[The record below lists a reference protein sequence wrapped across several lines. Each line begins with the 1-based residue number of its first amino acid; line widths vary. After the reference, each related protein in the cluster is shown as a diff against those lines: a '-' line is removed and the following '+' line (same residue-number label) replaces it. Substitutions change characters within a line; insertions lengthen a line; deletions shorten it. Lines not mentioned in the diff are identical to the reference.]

1 MAEFSSETSL
11 VTQELSHYIAGALQ
25 ADLPQD
31 VSDKAKHHLLDTL
44 AAMVSGSGL
53 PPGKMAIYY
62 ADLQGGTEEA
72 AVAGS
77 SIMTTVV
84 NAALANGMLAH
95 ADETDDSHKDSRSH
109 PGCAVVPAAIAMAER
124 EECRGEALLR
134 AVVLGYD
141 LSCRINLALGVEQLY
156 DKGHSTHSIGPMFG
170 AAAAAG
176 ALAGLK
182 AKQIPWLLS
191 YTAQQASGLNSYPRD
206 LDHIEKA
213 FDFGGLPA
221 RSGAMAATMVA
232 AGFTG
237 VADVF
242 IGRGNFMNAY
252 SPDPQLE
259 LLTDELG
266 SRFEITRTNLKKW
279 CVGSPIQAA
288 LDSVEALMV
297 ENDMASKDIARITVN
312 MSDQESHVVDNRLMP
327 DINLQQMVAV
337 FVLDGALTFLAAHDH
352 DRLNEP
358 STVAMRNKV
367 ELIPTPDLPRRMPV
381 VEITMVGGR
390 KFSHQTPAVRGT
402 PENPMTRPEVEK
414 KAKDLLEPIV
424 GVSQAKELIDRI
436 WNIEQLKTT
445 RDLRTLLMV

>member
-1 MAEFSSETSL
+1 MIEFGPETSFVL
-11 VTQELSHYIAGALQ
+11 RDLSRYVAGALQ
-25 ADLPQD
+25 VDLPPD
-31 VSDKAKHHLLDTL
+31 VSEKAQHHLLDTL

-53 PPGKMAIYY
+53 PPGKMAIHY
-62 ADLQGGTEEA
+62 AGLQGGTEEA

-77 SIMTTVV
+77 SIVTTVV
-84 NAALANGMLAH
+84 NAALINGMLAH

-109 PGCAVVPAAIAMAER
+109 PGCAVVPAALAMAEKQGR
-124 EECRGEALLR
+124 GGEALLR
-134 AVVLGYD
+134 AVALGYD
-141 LSCRINLALGVEQLY
+141 LSCRVNLALGVEQLY

-182 AKQIPWLLS
+182 AGQIPWLLS

-213 FDFGGLPA
+213 FDFGGMPS

-237 VADVF
+237 VADIF
-242 IGRGNFMNAY
+242 TGRGNFLAAF
-252 SPDPQLE
+252 SPNPQPE

-288 LDSVEALMV
+288 LDSVEALMA
-297 ENDMASKDIARITVN
+297 ENDMVSKNIERITVN

-352 DRLNEP
+352 GRLNDP
-358 STVAMRNKV
+358 STVAVRNKV

-381 VEITMVGGR
+381 VEIAMVDGR
-390 KFSHQTPAVRGT
+390 KFSHQTPFVRGT
-402 PENPMTRPEVEK
+402 PENPMTRPDVEK

-424 GVSQAKELIDRI
+424 GANRAEELIDRI
-436 WNIEQLKTT
+436 WNIAQLKNT
-445 RDLRTLLMV
+445 RDLRHLLMV